1 MISQG
6 MIEAQIEDQEQLAA
20 GDYGQDQDS
29 ELD

>member
-6 MIEAQIEDQEQLAA
+6 MIEAQMEDQEQLAA
-20 GDYGQDQDS
+20 RDYGQDQDS